1 MTDNISP
8 VDVTVAVEGTASP
21 PAPPTNIT
29 ATAVASSSRKNI
41 TEVGLSLRAHFTPFS
56 LPPIEE
62 VVAAL
67 HNTFPNEPGMIV
79 QQLRGRGQGLF
90 KVTLTS
96 PIEDVAPYK
105 ATFTRHEED
114 IEIPITVQPE
124 PSSGYRGQ
132 KTGTLVT
139 LVGASSGPL
148 ATVQNDTFD
157 KAMAV
162 FGTVVKPTQHQ
173 NHRGTNTLNGNR
185 YCVVDTKEK
194 VIPGSIMVLSPAT
207 QQKVTVHLRY
217 KGQTWFCRRCE
228 VNHVGPCPFLQAF
241 LRCKGREEET
251 PDRFEGGLGLL
262 TPACGASWPPGRR
275 VVYVGWGSG
284 APGHRPTGRSYDGRK
299 EGHCNRYGGK

>member
-1 MTDNISP
+1 
-8 VDVTVAVEGTASP
+8 
-21 PAPPTNIT
+21 
-29 ATAVASSSRKNI
+29 
-41 TEVGLSLRAHFTPFS
+41 
-56 LPPIEE
+56 
-62 VVAAL
+62 
-67 HNTFPNEPGMIV
+67 MIV
-79 QQLRGRGQGLF
+79 QQLRGRSQGLF

-105 ATFTRHEED
+105 ATFTGQVED
-114 IEIPITVQPE
+114 IDIPITVQPE

-139 LVGASSGPL
+139 FVNASSGPF
-148 ATVQNDTFD
+148 ATVQNDIFD

-241 LRCKGREEET
+241 MLQRTR
-251 PDRFEGGLGLL
+251 
-262 TPACGASWPPGRR
+262 GASN
-275 VVYVGWGSG
+275 
-284 APGHRPTGRSYDGRK
+284 K
-299 EGHCNRYGGK
+299 